1 MSVNSNE
8 GLSRELRESKR
19 ELQSINER
27 LLSLQSR
34 KRQLKAKIESLET
47 QLNSR
52 NDLLIDENK
61 YNTKGFEW
69 SLKIQQILEN
79 SFKLSSFRSYQLMA
93 INATLSAN
101 DVILIMPT
109 GGGKSLC
116 FQLPALLEKGFYQLI
131 HCFIYL
137 LFIFSYILKNCNVFY
152 EVF

>member
-1 MSVNSNE
+1 MSVDSKE
-8 GLSRELRESKR
+8 GLSRQLRESKR
-19 ELQSINER
+19 QLQSINER

-52 NDLLIDENK
+52 NDISIDEKK
-61 YNTKGFEW
+61 YNTKHFEW
-69 SLKIQQILEN
+69 SLKIQQLLEN

-101 DVILIMPT
+101 DVILVMPT

-131 HCFIYL
+131 HSFIYL
-137 LFIFSYILKNCNVFY
+137 LFIF
-152 EVF
+152 